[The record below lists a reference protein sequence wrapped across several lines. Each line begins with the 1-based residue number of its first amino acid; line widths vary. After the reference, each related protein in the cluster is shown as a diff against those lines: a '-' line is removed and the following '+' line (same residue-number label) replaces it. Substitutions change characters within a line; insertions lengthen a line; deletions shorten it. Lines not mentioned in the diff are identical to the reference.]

1 MKKLAVLYCGW
12 GERWQLGTLADP
24 GRASLPILFEYSD
37 EARRQGL
44 ELSPLRLP
52 LARPGAFQGELFFL
66 GLPGLIADALPDGW
80 GMLLMDRAF
89 ARAGRRMTEVSPL
102 DRLAFVGERAIG
114 ALAFAPPESSAP
126 ASEDLELS
134 RLAEEVDLMLAD
146 VPAHMLAESALR
158 HLLLLGGS
166 PQGARP
172 KVLADFDPASGRL
185 STGRDGA
192 RQPWLFKFPAREEH
206 RDACAIEELYARVA
220 RHCGIDMPE
229 TRYFDLPGRHS
240 AFGVRRFDREEGMR
254 VPLLSLSALLH
265 TDFRLPAL
273 DYETLLRAVRRL
285 TGDEREVMRA
295 FERCVLN
302 VLLHNRD
309 DHSRNFAFRLGRDRR
324 WRLAP
329 VFDLTFCEG
338 PRGEHQTAVAGEG
351 RAPGRDHLLEVA
363 RRGGISSST
372 AGKVMDRLL
381 EGVAELSALAAG
393 LPIRKRRLDEI
404 RRVLSTNWQR
414 VAG

>member
-1 MKKLAVLYCGW
+1 MRKLAVFYCGW
-12 GERWQLGTLADP
+12 GERWPLGMLADP
-24 GRASLPILFEYSD
+24 ERPGMPILFEYSE

-52 LARPGAFQGELFFL
+52 LAHPGAFEGESFFL

-89 ARAGRRMTEVSPL
+89 ARAGRRMTEISPL
-102 DRLAFVGERAIG
+102 DRLAFVGDRAIG
-114 ALAFAPPESSAP
+114 ALAFAPPESLTP
-126 ASEDLELS
+126 ISENLELAQ
-134 RLAEEVDLMLAD
+134 LAEEVGLVLAD
-146 VPAHMLAESALR
+146 GPAESALQ

-172 KVLADFDPASGRL
+172 KVLADFDSASGRL
-185 STGRDGA
+185 STGREDAG
-192 RQPWLFKFPAREEH
+192 QPWLFKFPAREEH
-206 RDACAIEELYARVA
+206 RDACAVEELYARVA
-220 RHCGIDMPE
+220 RRCGIDMPE
-229 TRYFDLPGRHS
+229 TRYFDLSGRHS
-240 AFGVRRFDREEGMR
+240 AFGVRRFDREDGMR
-254 VPLLSLSALLH
+254 VPLTSLSALLH
-265 TDFRLPAL
+265 ADFRLPAL
-273 DYETLLRAVRRL
+273 DYEMLLRAVRRL
-285 TGDEREVMRA
+285 TGDEREVLRA

-338 PRGEHQTAVAGEG
+338 PRGEHQTSVAGEG
-351 RAPGRDHLLEVA
+351 RAPGRSHLLEVA
-363 RRGGISSST
+363 RRGGIPPAS
-372 AGKVMDRLL
+372 AVAILDRLL
-381 EGVAELSALAAG
+381 AGMEALTTLAAD

-404 RRVLSTNWQR
+404 RRVLAVDWQR
-414 VAG
+414 IAG

>member
-1 MKKLAVLYCGW
+1 MKKRAVLYCGW
-12 GERWQLGTLADP
+12 GERWPLGMLADS
-24 GRASLPILFEYSD
+24 GRSDMPILFEYSD

-52 LARPGAFQGELFFL
+52 LAHPGAFEGELFFL

-114 ALAFAPPESSAP
+114 ALAFAPPESEAP

-134 RLAEEVDLMLAD
+134 RLAEEVDLVLAD
-146 VPAHMLAESALR
+146 APAHIPAEAALR

-185 STGRDGA
+185 STGWEGA
-192 RQPWLFKFPAREEH
+192 GQPWLFKFPAREEH

-220 RHCGIDMPE
+220 RHCGIDMTE

-240 AFGVRRFDREEGMR
+240 AFGVRRFDREDGMR

-265 TDFRLPAL
+265 ADFRLPAL

-295 FERCVLN
+295 FEHCVLN

-351 RAPGRDHLLEVA
+351 RAPGRTHLLEVA
-363 RRGGISSST
+363 RRGGIPPRA
-372 AGKVMDRLL
+372 AGETLDRLL
-381 EGVAELSALAAG
+381 TGVADLKSLATD

-404 RRVLSTNWQR
+404 RRFLSADWQR

>member
-1 MKKLAVLYCGW
+1 MKKLSVVYCGW
-12 GERWQLGTLADP
+12 GERWPIGQLADT
-24 GRASLPILFEYSD
+24 GRAGAPILFEYSD

-52 LARPGAFQGELFFL
+52 LAHPGAFEGEHFFM

-89 ARAGRRMTEVSPL
+89 ARSGCRPTDISPL
-102 DRLAFVGERAIG
+102 DRLAFIGERAMG
-114 ALAFAPPESSAP
+114 ALAFVPPVP
-126 ASEDLELS
+126 ALLAAEDLDLA
-134 RLAEEVDLMLAD
+134 RLAREVELVLAD
-146 VPAHMLAESALR
+146 TPADEALQ
-158 HLLLLGGS
+158 HLLQLGGS

-172 KVLADFDPASGRL
+172 KVLADFDPVTGCLSAGRA
-185 STGRDGA
+185 GVG
-192 RQPWLFKFPAREEH
+192 QPWLFKFPVRDEH

-220 RHCGIDMPE
+220 RRCGIEMPE
-229 TRYFDLPGRHS
+229 TRYFDLSGRYS
-240 AFGVRRFDREEGMR
+240 AFGVRRFDYLDGMR

-265 TDFRLPAL
+265 ADFRLPAL

-285 TGDEREVMRA
+285 TGDEREVVRA

-329 VFDLTFCEG
+329 AFDLTFCEG
-338 PRGEHQTAVAGEG
+338 PRGEHQTSVVGEG
-351 RAPGRDHLLEVA
+351 RAPGRTHLFEVA
-363 RRGGISSST
+363 RRSGIPQAEASDT
-372 AGKVMDRLL
+372 LERLL
-381 EGVAELSALAAG
+381 AGVADLPALAAD
-393 LPIRKRRLDEI
+393 LPIRKRRFDEMRRI
-404 RRVLSTNWQR
+404 LAADWRRVA
-414 VAG
+414 VG